1 MSILTSLI
9 GGLVSPVTNYFT
21 KRSTDKTNVKLKQ
34 IDRLKSSDDSL
45 AEWETIQAENS
56 AHSLKDEF
64 WTLILSIPLVLC
76 FIPEYVPYIDAGFI
90 VLARMPEFYQY
101 WLGVAIL
108 TSFGVRFTKR

>member
-21 KRSTDKTNVKLKQ
+21 KRSADKTNVKLKQ

-64 WTLILSIPLVLC
+64 WTLILSIPLVL
-76 FIPEYVPYIDAGFI
+76 
-90 VLARMPEFYQY
+90 
-101 WLGVAIL
+101 
-108 TSFGVRFTKR
+108 